1 MNKNIHIK
9 IYPSKEQTIK
19 IEQTLGMNRKVWN
32 SFLNLINERYDNNTS
47 NAITRIRVTL
57 IWNFLLSVL
66 YYNSTR

>member
-47 NAITRIRVTL
+47 SN
-57 IWNFLLSVL
+57 L
-66 YYNSTR
+66 YFEISKVNYGCS